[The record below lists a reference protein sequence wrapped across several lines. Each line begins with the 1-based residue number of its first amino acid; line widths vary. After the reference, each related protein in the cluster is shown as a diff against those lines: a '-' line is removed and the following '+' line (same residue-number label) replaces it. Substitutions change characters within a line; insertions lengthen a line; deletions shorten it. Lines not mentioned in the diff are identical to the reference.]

1 MRVLI
6 VEDEFEIGE
15 TVKSILES
23 EGYETFLATDGK
35 DAIELLKNIPIPQL
49 ILTDV
54 MMPKMDGYELL
65 ESLRNNE
72 SYKTIP
78 VIFMSAGNPRELENR
93 LKWNAFL
100 KKPFNIEDLVNLVN
114 KTTKDLGNSQKGVH
128 A

>member
-15 TVKSILES
+15 SVKSILED
-23 EGYETFLATDGK
+23 EGYEAFLVSDGK
-35 DAIELLKNIPIPQL
+35 EAVELLKKIPAPQL

-54 MMPKMDGYELL
+54 MMPKMDGYQLL
-65 ESLRNNE
+65 EILRNSE
-72 SYKTIP
+72 SYKRIP
-78 VIFMSAGNPRELENR
+78 VIFMSAGNPKELESR

-100 KKPFNIEDLVNLVN
+100 KKPFNIDDLVNLV
-114 KTTKDLGNSQKGVH
+114 KRTTDNQGNSQRGIH

>member
-15 TVKSILES
+15 SVKSILEE
-23 EGYETFLATDGK
+23 EGYEAFLASDGK
-35 DAIELLKNIPIPQL
+35 EAIELLKKIPIPQI

-54 MMPKMDGYELL
+54 MMPKMDGYQFL
-65 ESLRNNE
+65 ENLRNDE
-72 SYKTIP
+72 SYKKIP
-78 VIFMSAGNPRELENR
+78 VIFMSAGNPRELESR

-100 KKPFNIEDLVNLVN
+100 KKPFNIEDLVELVN
-114 KTTKDLGNSQKGVH
+114 STAKDEGSSQKGIN